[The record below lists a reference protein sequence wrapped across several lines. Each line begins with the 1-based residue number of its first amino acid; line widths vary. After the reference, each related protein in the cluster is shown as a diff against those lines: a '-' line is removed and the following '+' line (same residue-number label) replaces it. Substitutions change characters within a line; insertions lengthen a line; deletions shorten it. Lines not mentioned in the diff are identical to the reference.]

1 MHKRGAR
8 VVLERFQQVVQPQ
21 VADVVVVEVERGQR
35 LVLLESLAQ
44 QLGALV
50 RVWGWGSG
58 FGLGSHEGLGLGLG
72 QAGLAGAWR
81 PERVHWRVGVGARA
95 AVGTAS
101 PVARRTSHYSH

>member
-1 MHKRGAR
+1 MNPNRALCAVHVRRLPMHKRGAR

-50 RVWGWGSG
+50 RVRVRVRVSILLTSCRTTSYYGERRGGSCC
-58 FGLGSHEGLGLGLG
+58 
-72 QAGLAGAWR
+72 R
-81 PERVHWRVGVGARA
+81 
-95 AVGTAS
+95 
-101 PVARRTSHYSH
+101 

>member
-21 VADVVVVEVERGQR
+21 VADVVVVEVECGQR

-50 RVWGWGSG
+50 RVRVRVRVSILLTSCRTTAHVVADLVVVEPQALAQAALVLQEPPY
-58 FGLGSHEGLGLGLG
+58 GL
-72 QAGLAGAWR
+72 
-81 PERVHWRVGVGARA
+81 
-95 AVGTAS
+95 
-101 PVARRTSHYSH
+101 

>member
-1 MHKRGAR
+1 MNPNRALCAVHVRRLPMHKRGAR

-50 RVWGWGSG
+50 RV
-58 FGLGSHEGLGLGLG
+58 
-72 QAGLAGAWR
+72 
-81 PERVHWRVGVGARA
+81 RVRVSILLTGCRTTSYYGARR
-95 AVGTAS
+95 GGS
-101 PVARRTSHYSH
+101 CCR

>member
-1 MHKRGAR
+1 MCAVHVRRLPMHKRGAR

-50 RVWGWGSG
+50 RVG
-58 FGLGSHEGLGLGLG
+58 
-72 QAGLAGAWR
+72 
-81 PERVHWRVGVGARA
+81 VGVGIR
-95 AVGTAS
+95 GS
-101 PVARRTSHYSH
+101 GWGHMKG